1 MTVLRQK
8 CLRLWEK
15 SVRKN
20 RSAVIKDGRM
30 GGENTHHI
38 QEDVEQ
44 VGFEHKGG
52 HVARQYG
59 EVDGTCL

>member
-1 MTVLRQK
+1 M
-8 CLRLWEK
+8 
-15 SVRKN
+15 RKN